1 LDAPL
6 FKWDLSGLQRH
17 RHFEQLRAAARSLLP
32 RAVTAGVL
40 IAAYLALEWVSF
52 IHEHNGLPVTP
63 WNPGLGALFAVLIL
77 GGTAYTGVLFAGVLL
92 AEVFVVRTQLAWP
105 VIVLM
110 ALIVSAVFATAAVL
124 VRRRLHLDVSL
135 SRVRDVLTLLAAGT
149 AASCISSALL
159 GALLIG
165 TNEMTLDDFA
175 HAAIPLIVGDTIG
188 IAVATPLI
196 LRLLHWRDEPIRVS
210 VIGLTM
216 ELALYFIIVGVALW
230 LIVGT
235 ESPDSDKFV
244 SLLFLPVVAAAVR
257 YGIDGSCLSLALTQ
271 LALVAVLRWYGHD
284 AATFTEFQVI
294 MLVLTM
300 SGLLV
305 GVVVSDRARALSFAR
320 AAEDRVRDMQAEAA
334 RAARMNMVS
343 GMASAIAHEINQPM
357 TAARAF
363 ARSVQQ
369 LLQNEPIDIS
379 RANGNLSNL
388 VVQIDHAAGV
398 VRRMRDFL
406 RRGRPH
412 FSTLQI
418 AQVLDDAL
426 VLASPEASA
435 RKTAIRLELDEDL
448 PAIFGDRIQLQ
459 QVVLNLIHN
468 GIEAISA
475 AERHDGT
482 ILVKAYPLKDAS
494 GVGISVADNGV
505 GVPADRPLFEPLT
518 STKGEGLGLGLSICA
533 SIVEAHGGRIWLHAS
548 ERGATEFRFS
558 LPSEPQAT

>member
-1 LDAPL
+1 
-6 FKWDLSGLQRH
+6 
-17 RHFEQLRAAARSLLP
+17 
-32 RAVTAGVL
+32 
-40 IAAYLALEWVSF
+40 
-52 IHEHNGLPVTP
+52 
-63 WNPGLGALFAVLIL
+63 
-77 GGTAYTGVLFAGVLL
+77 
-92 AEVFVVRTQLAWP
+92 
-105 VIVLM
+105 
-110 ALIVSAVFATAAVL
+110 
-124 VRRRLHLDVSL
+124 
-135 SRVRDVLTLLAAGT
+135 
-149 AASCISSALL
+149 
-159 GALLIG
+159 
-165 TNEMTLDDFA
+165 
-175 HAAIPLIVGDTIG
+175 
-188 IAVATPLI
+188 
-196 LRLLHWRDEPIRVS
+196 
-210 VIGLTM
+210 M

-320 AAEDRVRDMQAEAA
+320 AAEDRVRGMQAEAA

-482 ILVKAYPLKDAS
+482 ILVKAYRLKDAS
-494 GVGISVADNGV
+494 GVGISVTDNGV

-518 STKGEGLGLGLSICA
+518 STKGEDLGLGLSICA

-548 ERGATEFRFS
+548 EKGATEFRFS

>member
-1 LDAPL
+1 MVTPL
-6 FKWDLSGLQRH
+6 PKWDRFSLRPRWHVDRLFLQ
-17 RHFEQLRAAARSLLP
+17 ARSLLP
-32 RAVTAGVL
+32 RAATAAAL

-77 GGTAYTGVLFAGVLL
+77 GGPAYASVLFAGVLL
-92 AEVFVVRTQLAWP
+92 AEIFVLRTQLAWP
-105 VIVLM
+105 VIGLM
-110 ALIVSAVFATAAVL
+110 ALIIAAVFTAAAVV
-124 VRRRLHLDVSL
+124 VRRRLHLDVGL
-135 SRVRDVLTLLAAGT
+135 SRVRDVLILLAAGT
-149 AASCISSALL
+149 AASCLSSALL

-175 HAAIPLIVGDTIG
+175 HAAVPLIVGDSIG

-196 LRLLHWRDEPIRVS
+196 LRLQQRHADLKRLSAVA
-210 VIGLTM
+210 LAT
-216 ELALYFIIVGVALW
+216 ELALYFAIVGVALW
-230 LIVGT
+230 LIVGAD
-235 ESPDSDKFV
+235 SPDTYKFV
-244 SLLFLPVVAAAVR
+244 SLLFLPVVAAGLR

-271 LALVAVLRWYGHD
+271 LALVGVLRWYGHD

-305 GVVVSDRARALSFAR
+305 GVVVSDRARALSLAR
-320 AAEDRVRDMQAEAA
+320 AAEGRIRDMQAEAT
-334 RAARMNMVS
+334 RASRMNMVS

-357 TAARAF
+357 TAARAL

-369 LLQNEPIDIS
+369 LMQAEPIDTS
-379 RANGNLSNL
+379 RANGNLANL
-388 VVQIDHAAGV
+388 VAQIDHAAGV

-412 FSTLQI
+412 FSTLHI
-418 AQVLDDAL
+418 APVLEDAL
-426 VLASPEASA
+426 LLATPEASA
-435 RKTAIRLELDEDL
+435 RETTIRLELEDGL
-448 PAIFGDRIQLQ
+448 PVVFGDRIQLQ
-459 QVVLNLIHN
+459 QVVLNLVYN
-468 GIEAISA
+468 GIEAIGA

-482 ILVKAYPLKDAS
+482 ILVRAYPLRDAS
-494 GVGISVADNGV
+494 GIGVSVTDNGI
-505 GVPADRPLFEPLT
+505 GVPTGRPLFEPLT

-548 ERGATEFRFS
+548 EQGATEFRFS

>member
-1 LDAPL
+1 MDAPL

-17 RHFEQLRAAARSLLP
+17 RTFEQLRAAARSLLP
-32 RAVTAGVL
+32 RAATAGVL
-40 IAAYLALEWVSF
+40 IAAYLTLEWVSF
-52 IHEHNGLPVTP
+52 IHEHKGLPVTP

-77 GGTAYTGVLFAGVLL
+77 GGAAYAGVLFAGVLL
-92 AEVFVVRTQLAWP
+92 AEVFVLRTQLAWP
-105 VIVLM
+105 VVVLV

-149 AASCISSALL
+149 TASCISSALL

-196 LRLLHWRDEPIRVS
+196 LRLLHRRDDPTRVS
-210 VIGLTM
+210 AMNLAM
-216 ELALYFIIVGVALW
+216 ELALYLVIVAIALW

-235 ESPDSDKFV
+235 HSPDHYKFV

-284 AATFTEFQVI
+284 AATFTQFQVV

-305 GVVVSDRARALSFAR
+305 GVVVSDRARALSLAR
-320 AAEDRVRDMQAEAA
+320 AAEDRVREMQAEAT

-369 LLQNEPIDIS
+369 LLQNEPIDTS
-379 RANGNLSNL
+379 RANSNLSSL

-418 AQVLDDAL
+418 AQVLEDAL
-426 VLASPEASA
+426 VLANPEASPGKPPSASSSTMICPPFSAIASSSSRSCSTSSTTASRPSA
-435 RKTAIRLELDEDL
+435 RPNVTTAPFLSKPILSKMRRAS
-448 PAIFGDRIQLQ
+448 P
-459 QVVLNLIHN
+459 
-468 GIEAISA
+468 SA
-475 AERHDGT
+475 SPT
-482 ILVKAYPLKDAS
+482 TAS
-494 GVGISVADNGV
+494 AF
-505 GVPADRPLFEPLT
+505 PPT
-518 STKGEGLGLGLSICA
+518 
-533 SIVEAHGGRIWLHAS
+533 GRCS
-548 ERGATEFRFS
+548 SR
-558 LPSEPQAT
+558 